1 VLLDRNIRGRDGSV
15 GVFFDNHL
23 GARLAATHFFARD
36 DCSLVFINGP
46 ADVSPFAM
54 RLDGIQEVMREMGVP
69 ASRLKVLTGD
79 FSLENGYQLTN
90 DVIAQLRNDA
100 GLRFNAIFT
109 SNDMMAIGAVR
120 ALKDNGLRVPE
131 DVEVIGFD
139 DIEIARLV
147 EPPLSTI
154 SQPGLEMG
162 ARSAEL
168 LLRMIDGK
176 KPRPRSLVMKPSLVL
191 RGTTRAKAV

>member
-1 VLLDRNIRGRDGSV
+1 M
-15 GVFFDNHL
+15 
-23 GARLAATHFFARD
+23 A
-36 DCSLVFINGP
+36 FINGP
-46 ADVSPFAM
+46 AELSPFST
-54 RLDGIQEVMREMGVP
+54 RLIGIEEVMREQGVP
-69 ASRLKVLTGD
+69 ANRLKVLTGD
-79 FSLENGYQLTN
+79 FSLENGYQLTGEL
-90 DVIAQLRNDA
+90 IEQAKGGKGFQ
-100 GLRFNAIFT
+100 FNAIFT

-147 EPPLSTI
+147 EPPLSTV

-168 LLRMIDGK
+168 LLRMIEGK
-176 KPRPRSLVMKPSLVL
+176 TPRPRTLVMKPGLVL
-191 RGTTRAKAV
+191 RGTTRALITEEK